1 MTRLLALLAVLAL
14 AACASVGLV
23 LYAQTL
29 PRPATVT
36 WNPNAAADNV
46 VDYQVT
52 LDAGAPLTVL
62 ATACTATTC
71 TQAISLPTLGA
82 HTVSVLARNLALSTD
97 PTSLQASA
105 PTTVT
110 FTLSGVPGRATN
122 VTVK

>member
-52 LDAGAPLTVL
+52 LDAGAPLTL
-62 ATACTATTC
+62 PAASCTATACS
-71 TQAISLPTLGA
+71 QAISIPTLGA

-105 PTTVT
+105 PTTVS
-110 FTLSGVPGRATN
+110 FTLNRAPSGATN
-122 VTVK
+122 VTVR

>member
-1 MTRLLALLAVLAL
+1 MTRLLAVLAL
-14 AACASVGLV
+14 SLLTACASAGLV

-36 WNPNAAADNV
+36 WNPNAAVDNV
-46 VDYQVT
+46 VDYQVS

-71 TQAISLPTLGA
+71 SQAISLPTLGA
-82 HTVSVLARNLALSTD
+82 HTVSVVARNLAISTE

-105 PTTVT
+105 PTTVS
-110 FTLSGVPGRATN
+110 FTLNRGPGGPTN
-122 VTVK
+122 VTVR